1 MSIYQKIEKLCHTRG
16 ITITDMCRE
25 ASIPR
30 SIFTELKK
38 GRAKSLSSKTL
49 AKLSAYFSLPVE
61 HFIDSNYPTITEI
74 ATAGDVLSDGVTPP
88 HASEIVH
95 ISPPAFKKFIASTQI
110 IPDNEQSNLIPLS
123 PYNIYSIP
131 VVESVSAGFGA
142 LAIDDVIDYIPLYI
156 TSSAEAD
163 ETICIKVKG
172 DSMYPKIENGDI
184 IQVHKQTD
192 VDSGSIAVIRLENE
206 EFLVKKVQFG
216 HNWIELHS
224 INPTYPPLRFEGPA
238 ALGVHIVGLVKKIIK
253 NV

>member
-1 MSIYQKIEKLCHTRG
+1 MFWNNYYNLCLQKG
-16 ITITDMCRE
+16 ISPNAAAKDMKISSG
-25 ASIPR
+25 AV
-30 SIFTELKK
+30 TEWKK
-38 GRAKSLSSKTL
+38 GRVPHHGTL
-49 AKLSAYFSLPVE
+49 LKIADFFGVSVDYLLR
-61 HFIDSNYPTITEI
+61 PTITEI
-74 ATAGDVLSDGVTPP
+74 AQAGDEDSDITPP
-88 HASEIVH
+88 PVAKTVYVTN
-95 ISPPAFKKFIASTQI
+95 PAFKKFIAGARGEPRI
-110 IPDNEQSNLIPLS
+110 EKSNLVPLS
-123 PYNIYSIP
+123 PNYIYSIP
-131 VVESVSAGFGA
+131 VVESVSAGFGV
-142 LAIDDVIDYIPLYI
+142 LAIDDVIDYMPLYI
-156 TSSAEAD
+156 TSSAEAE

-238 ALGVHIVGLVKKIIK
+238 AIGVHIVGLVKKIIK